1 MKHESFI
8 EHLELLIQ
16 KAKCH
21 DETMEWI
28 ANNIGKGLRFGETV
42 EDECGKIIFT
52 VKGTPARSPERLL
65 SCLLMT
71 VLIENNK

>member
-1 MKHESFI
+1 
-8 EHLELLIQ
+8 
-16 KAKCH
+16 
-21 DETMEWI
+21 MEWI